1 MTRKQEQIKRIFLT
15 FVFML
20 IGLFLFKFYPMSIYG
35 KDILFDSSAHIVF
48 ASFILY
54 ILYFFIDQN
63 KQWSVPFFVFSFF
76 VLVVISFQRIYE
88 NAHNDIG
95 ILIGF
100 LIALIS
106 IAIPNWK
113 LIRNKI
119 DF

>member
-1 MTRKQEQIKRIFLT
+1 MARKQEQIKKIFIS

-20 IGLFLFKFYPMSIYG
+20 IGLFLFKWYPMLVYG
-35 KDILFDSSAHIVF
+35 ENILFDASTHIVF
-48 ASFILY
+48 ASFVLY

-63 KQWSVPFFVFSFF
+63 KQWRIPFFIFSFF
-76 VLVVISFQRIYE
+76 VLIVISFQRIYE

-100 LIALIS
+100 LISLIS

-113 LIRNKI
+113 SIKNKI
-119 DF
+119 YF